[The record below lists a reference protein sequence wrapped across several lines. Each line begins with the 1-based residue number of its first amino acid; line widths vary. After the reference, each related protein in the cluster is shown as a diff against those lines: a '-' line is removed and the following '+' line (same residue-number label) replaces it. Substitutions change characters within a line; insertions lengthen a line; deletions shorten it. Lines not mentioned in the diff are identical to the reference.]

1 MAKKRAE
8 CGEKI
13 LKLVS
18 KVILILLAPQLVL
31 GEWSEG
37 QEGQLVI
44 RGGWVFDSISE
55 LLWRP
60 AIL

>member
-1 MAKKRAE
+1 
-8 CGEKI
+8 
-13 LKLVS
+13 
-18 KVILILLAPQLVL
+18 LILLAPQLVL

-44 RGGWVFDSISE
+44 RGGWLFDSISE

>member
-1 MAKKRAE
+1 MAKKCAE
-8 CGEKI
+8 CGEKN

-44 RGGWVFDSISE
+44 RGGWLIDSISE

>member
-44 RGGWVFDSISE
+44 RGGWLFDSISE
-55 LLWRP
+55 LL
-60 AIL
+60 